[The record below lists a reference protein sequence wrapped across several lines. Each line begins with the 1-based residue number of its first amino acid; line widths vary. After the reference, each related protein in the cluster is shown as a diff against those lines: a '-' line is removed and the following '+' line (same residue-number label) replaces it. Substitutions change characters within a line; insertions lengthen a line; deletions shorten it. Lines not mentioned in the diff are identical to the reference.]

1 MRILSN
7 GKESSEPH
15 SGNTPVPLVWAWRRQ
30 QGVLVRAGKHSEI
43 CFLRAQEDGGWAWQG
58 QEGSTQYAGVST
70 GVSTGKARPESR
82 SHTCQQLPVSEAS
95 PQLSGTEGIPAVCR
109 RSASTGRWHQGR
121 APFIVLNVDLCPRPA
136 HRPSHAKPTTRA
148 LETPI

>member
-1 MRILSN
+1 M
-7 GKESSEPH
+7 
-15 SGNTPVPLVWAWRRQ
+15 PLVWAWRRQ

-95 PQLSGTEGIPAVCR
+95 PQLSGTECIPAVCR
-109 RSASTGRWHQGR
+109 RSIMTERAVIPVPALSSFHSNRIFRW
-121 APFIVLNVDLCPRPA
+121 
-136 HRPSHAKPTTRA
+136 AKLPTIGT
-148 LETPI
+148 TFPILPVWWDDTTESLDNK